1 MNISGTTIYFIIFVI
16 IILLVTASIIK
27 TILNKKKPEPQN
39 YPYEKQSLF
48 TPAERSFLG
57 VLEQTVNGQYRIMGK
72 VRLSDIVKVKG
83 SMNKSSWQNAFNR
96 IQSKH
101 VDFVACDPA
110 TLNVQFI
117 IELDDSTHNKSNRQE
132 RDQFIDNTL
141 KAAGIPIFHITA
153 KKSYSVQDIQN
164 IISKAGVMVARI

>member
-1 MNISGTTIYFIIFVI
+1 MNNYLFIVIILILVVSSAFIIKY
-16 IILLVTASIIK
+16 LIK
-27 TILNKKKPEPQN
+27 NKPEIQN
-39 YPYEKQSLF
+39 YPYEKKSLF

-110 TLNVQFI
+110 TLNIQFI
-117 IELDDSTHNKSNRQE
+117 IELDDSTHNRSDRQE
-132 RDQFIDNTL
+132 RDQFIDNAL

-153 KKSYSVQDIQN
+153 KKSYSVQDIPN
-164 IISKAGVMVARI
+164 IISKSGF